1 MAWQQVKQ
9 FNISQMGRRTDW
21 CLQNCRLGFG
31 IKTGHFD
38 SAKADMESQW
48 KNRTLHNISTLPKNC
63 AVPVY
68 VDTSSPYE
76 HVVVVDHGIWYSD
89 GVKIKPI
96 SKVYGWGELCD
107 GVRVVKKVED
117 KKKKKTVTEVA
128 KEVINGLWGNGIT
141 RKKRL
146 TDAGYNYDEVQKK
159 VNDLLNQKPRK
170 KSDTTIAKEVI
181 QGKWGN
187 GATRKKRLTDAGY
200 NYNTIQSIVNRLLK

>member
-1 MAWQQVKQ
+1 
-9 FNISQMGRRTDW
+9 MGRKTDW

-31 IKTGHFD
+31 IKTGHFEN
-38 SAKADMESQW
+38 AKADLDSQR

-76 HVVVVDHGIWYSD
+76 HVVVVDHGTWYSD

-96 SKVYGWGELCD
+96 SNVYGWGEYCD
-107 GVRVVKKVED
+107 GVRVIKWVED
-117 KKKKKTVTEVA
+117 EKKTVTEV
-128 KEVINGLWGNGIT
+128 
-141 RKKRL
+141 
-146 TDAGYNYDEVQKK
+146 
-159 VNDLLNQKPRK
+159 
-170 KSDTTIAKEVI
+170 AKEVI

-200 NYNTIQSIVNRLLK
+200 NYDEVQKKVNDLFNQKPRKKSDTTIAKEVIQGKWGNDRDRMIRLRNAGYNYETIQSIVNRLLK

>member
-9 FNISQMGRRTDW
+9 FNIRQMGRKTDW

-31 IKTGHFD
+31 IKTGHFESARADLD
-38 SAKADMESQW
+38 SQR
-48 KNRTLHNISTLPKNC
+48 KNKTIHNINTLPKNC

-68 VDTSSPYE
+68 ADTSSPYE
-76 HVVVVDHGIWYSD
+76 HVVVVDHGTWYSD

-96 SKVYGWGELCD
+96 SKVYGWGEYCD
-107 GVRVVKKVED
+107 GVRVVRWVED
-117 KKKKKTVTEVA
+117 KKKTVTAIA
-128 KEVINGLWGNGIT
+128 KEVIDGLWGNGLT
-141 RKKRL
+141 RKKHL
-146 TDAGYNYDEVQKK
+146 IDAGYNYDEVQKK

-200 NYNTIQSIVNRLLK
+200 NYNTIQNIVNRLLK

>member
-9 FNISQMGRRTDW
+9 FNISQMGRKTDW

-31 IKTGHFD
+31 IKTGHFE
-38 SAKADMESQW
+38 SAKADLDSQR
-48 KNRTLHNISTLPKNC
+48 KNKTIHNINTLPKNC

-68 VDTSSPYE
+68 VDTRSPYE
-76 HVVVVDHGIWYSD
+76 HVVVVDHGTWYSD

-96 SKVYGWGELCD
+96 SKVYGWGECCD
-107 GVRVVKKVED
+107 GVRVVKWVED
-117 KKKKKTVTEVA
+117 KKKTVTAIA
-128 KEVINGLWGNGIT
+128 KEVIDGLWGNGLI
-141 RKKRL
+141 RRKRL
-146 TDAGYNYDEVQKK
+146 TNAGYNYDEVQNK

-187 GATRKKRLTDAGY
+187 GRDRMVRLRNAGY
-200 NYNTIQSIVNRLLK
+200 NYEAIQSIVNRLLK

>member
-9 FNISQMGRRTDW
+9 FNISQMGRKTDW

-38 SAKADMESQW
+38 SAKADMDSQW
-48 KNRTLHNISTLPKNC
+48 KNGTLHNISTLPKNC

-76 HVVVVDHGIWYSD
+76 HVVVVDHGVWYSD
-89 GVKIKPI
+89 GIKIKPI

-107 GVRVVKKVED
+107 GVRVVEKVED
-117 KKKKKTVTEVA
+117 KKKKKTITEVA
-128 KEVINGLWGNGIT
+128 KEVINGLWGNGLT

-187 GATRKKRLTDAGY
+187 GRDRMIRLRNAGY
-200 NYNTIQSIVNRLLK
+200 NYETIQNIVNRLLK

>member
-9 FNISQMGRRTDW
+9 FNIKQMGRKTDW

-31 IKTGHFD
+31 IKTGHFE
-38 SAKADMESQW
+38 SAKADMDSQW
-48 KNRTLHNISTLPKNC
+48 KNGTIHNISTLPKNC

-89 GVKIKPI
+89 GIKIKPI

-117 KKKKKTVTEVA
+117 KKKTVTAIA
-128 KEVINGLWGNGIT
+128 KEVIDGLWGNGLT

-146 TDAGYNYDEVQKK
+146 TSAGYNYDEVQKK

-187 GATRKKRLTDAGY
+187 GRDRMIRLRNAGY
-200 NYNTIQSIVNRLLK
+200 NYETIQSIVNRLLK

>member
-9 FNISQMGRRTDW
+9 FNISQMGRKADW

-31 IKTGHFD
+31 IKTGHFE
-38 SAKADMESQW
+38 SAKADMDSQW
-48 KNRTLHNISTLPKNC
+48 KNGTLHNIGTLPKNC

-89 GVKIKPI
+89 GIKIKPI

-107 GVRVVKKVED
+107 GVRVVKKVGD
-117 KKKKKTVTEVA
+117 KKKTITEVA
-128 KEVINGLWGNGIT
+128 KEVIQGKWGNGAT

-146 TDAGYNYDEVQKK
+146 LEAGYNYDEVQKK

-187 GATRKKRLTDAGY
+187 GLTRKKRLTDAGY
-200 NYNTIQSIVNRLLK
+200 NYHTIQNIVNRLLK

>member
-1 MAWQQVKQ
+1 MSWQQVKQ
-9 FNISQMGRRTDW
+9 FNINQMGRKADW

-31 IKTGHFD
+31 IKTGHFG
-38 SAKADMESQW
+38 SAKEDLDSQQ
-48 KNRTLHNISTLPKNC
+48 KNKTIHNINTLPKNC

-96 SKVYGWGELCD
+96 SNVYGWGEYCD
-107 GVRVVKKVED
+107 GVRVVKWVED
-117 KKKKKTVTEVA
+117 KKKSVTAIA
-128 KEVINGLWGNGIT
+128 KEVIEGVWGNGLT

-146 TDAGYNYDEVQKK
+146 TDAGYNYDEVQQK
-159 VNDLLNQKPRK
+159 VNDLLNQKPGK

-187 GATRKKRLTDAGY
+187 GRDRMIRLRNAGY
-200 NYNTIQSIVNRLLK
+200 NYETIQSIVNRLMK

>member
-9 FNISQMGRRTDW
+9 FNINQMGRKTDW

-31 IKTGHFD
+31 IKTGYFE
-38 SAKADMESQW
+38 SAKADLDSQR
-48 KNRTLHNISTLPKNC
+48 KNKTIHNINTIPKNC

-76 HVVVVDHGIWYSD
+76 HVVVVDHGTWYSD

-107 GVRVVKKVED
+107 GVRVVKWVED
-117 KKKKKTVTEVA
+117 KKKTVTAIA
-128 KEVINGLWGNGIT
+128 KEVINGLWGNGLT

-146 TDAGYNYDEVQKK
+146 TSAGYNYDEVQKK

-187 GATRKKRLTDAGY
+187 GRDRMKRLRNAGY
-200 NYNTIQSIVNRLLK
+200 NYETIQSIVNRLLK